1 MVIWIQISQKIKIL
15 NLFLRNEKL
24 LPIGF
29 QIAINH
35 YQMMIF
41 WKNLAKLPKIGY
53 LGPLCVTVDTHISQ
67 IVQIELSKSMDF
79 SLSTQ
84 IYRVERR

>member
-1 MVIWIQISQKIKIL
+1 MSPKPFKSHILTKICKKWHFGPKCLSMVIWIQISQKIKIL

-35 YQMMIF
+35 YEMMIF
-41 WKNLAKLPKIGY
+41 WKDIAKLPKIGY
-53 LGPLCVTVDTHISQ
+53 LGPLW
-67 IVQIELSKSMDF
+67 
-79 SLSTQ
+79 
-84 IYRVERR
+84 ERL